1 MDQGLTYC
9 GLPQDNEEADHQDD
23 LYTEA
28 FLSGERLSSDC
39 ICYDC
44 ATAGHNGGDDDCAC
58 NANPWWEERC
68 TGCKHRERCDV
79 ALHPEAYPFWVR
91 TRSATHGANRR

>member
-28 FLSGERLSSDC
+28 FQLVVKEQRASVTLIQRRLKIGYMRADLLMRELERNGVVEPFSGTLPRKVL
-39 ICYDC
+39 I
-44 ATAGHNGGDDDCAC
+44 
-58 NANPWWEERC
+58 AN
-68 TGCKHRERCDV
+68 TGADQPRE
-79 ALHPEAYPFWVR
+79 PK
-91 TRSATHGANRR
+91 ANEG